1 MTVTDLP
8 RFVPLLKE
16 AISLNPKL
24 SPRINV
30 QALTWGDSKDL
41 KSFLENKPLPDL
53 ILVSD
58 CIYYEAS
65 IQPLISTLENLCK
78 DRHSECK
85 ILLSYESRDYL
96 ESKKKIAA
104 EFFRTVGELFW
115 IKPFKT
121 SDCHEDY
128 ASDDIRVIQLMLK

>member
-65 IQPLISTLENLCK
+65 IQPLTSTLENLCK
-78 DRHSECK
+78 DRHPECK
-85 ILLSYESRDYL
+85 ILLNAGVPQVELSNSQ
-96 ESKKKIAA
+96 SQQM
-104 EFFRTVGELFW
+104 EFFEGEG
-115 IKPFKT
+115 PFGYLR
-121 SDCHEDY
+121 D
-128 ASDDIRVIQLMLK
+128 L